1 MIYCFQ
7 LLRKVEDTELL
18 EVMTMKSS
26 KLLLGKK
33 VMITGATGGLGR
45 SIAEVFA
52 ENGAELIMCIR
63 TNSIDFNEFCNQLK
77 SKFNSSVRIEY
88 LDLADQDSVDAL
100 VRKLALEDLDVDV
113 LINNAGIPF
122 GATTLMTRSSDLLR
136 VFQINFF
143 SQISLTQGI
152 VRLMMRRRKGSIVN
166 VSSVSGLRSDQGTL
180 AYGGSKA
187 ALIHS
192 TKVMATEFAPYGV
205 RVNAVAPE
213 LIETQMLTNMSATA
227 QENSIE
233 KSNFDTPSQPFDI
246 AQVVLFLASEMSV
259 RISGEV
265 ISNSGGK

>member
-1 MIYCFQ
+1 
-7 LLRKVEDTELL
+7 
-18 EVMTMKSS
+18 MKSS

-45 SIAEVFA
+45 SITEVFA
-52 ENGAELIMCIR
+52 ENGAELILCIR

-77 SKFNSSVRIEY
+77 SKFNSSIRIEY
-88 LDLADQDSVDAL
+88 LDLAHQDSVDAL
-100 VRKLALEDLDVDV
+100 VRKLALEDLGVDV

-122 GATTLMTRSSDLLR
+122 GATTLMTRSSDLLH

-213 LIETQMLTNMSATA
+213 LIETQMLSNMSAIA
-227 QENSIE
+227 RENSIE
-233 KSNFDTPSQPFDI
+233 RSNFDTPSQPFDV